1 MADVRDGE
9 VAGSF
14 SPRAPLLK
22 SNPRSSACLNTEMVR
37 LAAWLEKSSQR
48 HAAISGREH
57 HDLDDFIGIWRE
69 DADFEA
75 AQRAF
80 AQVDEAT

>member
-1 MADVRDGE
+1 
-9 VAGSF
+9 
-14 SPRAPLLK
+14 
-22 SNPRSSACLNTEMVR
+22 MVR

-80 AQVDEAT
+80 TQVDEAIWK